1 MFNIDD
7 MHWTVEMTSN
17 RIIDNNGLIFCSHYV
32 DRFISA
38 IFKSIIHKFGK
49 IHIFCDA
56 KCLLAI
62 GILWLASLHIHRSIK
77 LYRLVKGKV
86 YDIFHGS
93 MNSHLCKSTFFCSV
107 VQTKE
112 NNQIWQNENNENLF
126 GFYCTMHTYC
136 WSFPVTFR
144 TSRLHCCEKSKAK
157 YHVVSNNLDFSHT
170 NFINRLISIFR
181 WENFAV
187 ELPYQNASCSHVKYE
202 CMKRNYTMCE
212 ILMGAL
218 HLSA

>member
-62 GILWLASLHIHRSIK
+62 VILWLASLHIHRSIK

-112 NNQIWQNENNENLF
+112 NNQIWQEWHIS
-126 GFYCTMHTYC
+126 T
-136 WSFPVTFR
+136 FPRKQRKPFWLLLHNAHILLIFSSNISNVT
-144 TSRLHCCEKSKAK
+144 SPLLWKE
-157 YHVVSNNLDFSHT
+157 
-170 NFINRLISIFR
+170 
-181 WENFAV
+181 
-187 ELPYQNASCSHVKYE
+187 Q
-202 CMKRNYTMCE
+202 
-212 ILMGAL
+212 G
-218 HLSA
+218 